1 MAWDL
6 SVPLAC
12 FALIVQKQP
21 VVECPQTKTFIG
33 KGKDRILVVVLK
45 WWLCEKTV
53 FWLWH

>member
-6 SVPLAC
+6 SVSFAC
-12 FALIVQKQP
+12 FGLIVQKQP
-21 VVECPQTKTFIG
+21 VVECPKTKTFIE
-33 KGKDRILVVVLK
+33 KGKDRILVVSLK

>member
-12 FALIVQKQP
+12 FALIVRKQP

-53 FWLWH
+53 LWLWH